1 MDLEMCCFILKKAFS
16 EDQLSVEFCSKTN
29 LCKVKEELKSVPLVN
44 KVDYYIIAKSV
55 FNILSS
61 LLPPKRGKFG
71 TECLVLNL
79 SECNRFITPRASCS
93 N

>member
-1 MDLEMCCFILKKAFS
+1 MDLEMCCFILKKS
-16 EDQLSVEFCSKTN
+16 ILRGPIVSS

-44 KVDYYIIAKSV
+44 KVDYCIIAKSV

-79 SECNRFITPRASCS
+79 SECNRSITPRASCS